1 MPQYKKSNFIVPH
14 RIDHLRKVTI
24 SFRIVFPH
32 QQCVGFLLIILQD
45 GNFSEANFE
54 ILAH

>member
-1 MPQYKKSNFIVPH
+1 MPRYKKSNFIVPH
-14 RIDHLRKVTI
+14 LIDHLRKVTI